1 MLVKTFGAA
10 VQGIDA
16 LVVTIEVSVQNGI
29 AYTIVGL
36 PDTAVKESHQ
46 RVISAIR
53 HTGFDYPRRNV
64 VVNMAPADV
73 RKEGAAY
80 DLPIA
85 IGLLVGSEQI
95 QAPELAGCI
104 IMGELSLDGSV
115 LPVRGALPMAIEARK
130 RGYKSLIVPRANATE
145 AAVVNNLDVYG
156 VDNLMQVVDHLSGK
170 APLQPVVFDTRAEF
184 ARGQHRFDFDFSE
197 VKGQESVKRAFEV
210 ACAGGIIYF
219 L

>member
-16 LVVTIEVSVQNGI
+16 LIVTVEVSVQNGI
-29 AYTIVGL
+29 AFTIVGL

-53 HTGFDYPRRNV
+53 HSGFDYPRRNV

-95 QAPELAGCI
+95 QAPELDRCI

-130 RGYKSLIVPRANATE
+130 CDYRSIIVPQANATE
-145 AAVVNNLDVYG
+145 AAVVNKLDVYG
-156 VDNLMQVVDHLSGK
+156 VDNLRQVVDHLSGK
-170 APLQPVVFDTRAEF
+170 ATLQPVVFDTRAEF
-184 ARGQHRFDFDFSE
+184 ARAA
-197 VKGQESVKRAFEV
+197 VV
-210 ACAGGIIYF
+210 
-219 L
+219 